1 MLEIFVRQEL
11 LDREMAPVVGR
22 CWCCGVEIYNIT
34 DLDLYDGL
42 CEECFVAQN
51 IEEDDGLC

>member
-1 MLEIFVRQEL
+1 MLEIFVKQEL

-22 CWCCGVEIYNIT
+22 CLCCGAEIYNIT
-34 DLDLYDGL
+34 ELDLHDGL